1 MIKILIVEDQTMLRE
16 SLERI
21 IGGQNDMEVSGTTDD
36 AAEATE
42 LCRELQVDLVLMDVV
57 TKNNASGITYTAQ
70 IRAEFP
76 NIKIVIMTG
85 FSEITFIDEARKAG
99 AHSYVYKNSGYE
111 HLFYVIR
118 STMQGNGIYP
128 GPENNLPFDAQFDE
142 RELAVIRLV
151 CKGKSRTEIVKELG
165 MSEAVVKRI
174 ISAILEKT
182 EFDNIMKFAIYAVSR
197 GLIVPDNE
205 MSR

>member
-16 SLERI
+16 SLERV
-21 IGGQNDMEVSGTTDD
+21 IGGQDDMEVAGTTDD
-36 AAEATE
+36 ASRSPE
-42 LCRELQVDLVLMDVV
+42 LCRELRPDLVLMDVV
-57 TKNNASGITYTAQ
+57 TKNNESGITYTAQ

-85 FSEITFIDEARKAG
+85 FSEITFVDEARKAG
-99 AHSYVYKNSGYE
+99 AHSYLYKNSGYD

-118 STMQGNGIYP
+118 NTMQGNGVYP
-128 GPENNLPFDAQFDE
+128 GPENNLQFNAQFNE

-182 EFDNIMKFAIYAVSR
+182 EFDNIMKFAIWAVSR
-197 GLIVPDNE
+197 GLIVPDNVK
-205 MSR
+205 

>member
-1 MIKILIVEDQTMLRE
+1 
-16 SLERI
+16 
-21 IGGQNDMEVSGTTDD
+21 MEVAGSTDD
-36 AAEATE
+36 AANAPE

-70 IRAEFP
+70 IRTEFP

-99 AHSYVYKNSGYE
+99 AHSYVYKNSGNE

-118 STMQGNGIYP
+118 NTMMGNGIYP
-128 GPENNLPFDAQFDE
+128 GPENHFPLGAQFNE

-151 CKGKSRTEIVKELG
+151 CKGKSRTEIVKE
-165 MSEAVVKRI
+165 MRISETVIKRI
-174 ISAILEKT
+174 ISSILEKT

-205 MSR
+205 K

>member
-1 MIKILIVEDQTMLRE
+1 MIRILIVEDQTMLRE
-16 SLERI
+16 SLEHV
-21 IGGQNDMEVSGTTDD
+21 IGGQDDIEVAGTTDD
-36 AAEATE
+36 ASRTPE
-42 LCRELQVDLVLMDVV
+42 LCRELQPDLVLMDVV
-57 TKNNASGITYTAQ
+57 TKNNTSGITYTAQ

-85 FSEITFIDEARKAG
+85 FLEITFIDEARKAG

-118 STMQGNGIYP
+118 NTMQGNSIYP
-128 GPENNLPFDAQFDE
+128 GPENHLPLNAQFNE

-151 CKGKSRTEIVKELG
+151 CKGKSRTEIANELAI
-165 MSEAVVKRI
+165 SEAVVKRI
-174 ISAILEKT
+174 ISVILEKT

-197 GLIVPDNE
+197 GLIVPD
-205 MSR
+205 

>member
-16 SLERI
+16 SLERV
-21 IGGQNDMEVSGTTDD
+21 IGEQNDMEVAGSTDD
-36 AAEATE
+36 AANAPE
-42 LCRELQVDLVLMDVV
+42 LCRELQPDLVLMDVV
-57 TKNNASGITYTAQ
+57 TKNNVSGIAYSAQ
-70 IRAEFP
+70 IRSEFSG
-76 NIKIVIMTG
+76 IKIVIMTG

-99 AHSYVYKNSGYE
+99 VHSYVYKNSGYE

-128 GPENNLPFDAQFDE
+128 GPENQLPFMAQFND
-142 RELAVIRLV
+142 RELAVIRMV
-151 CKGKSRTEIVKELG
+151 CKGKSRTEIVAELG

-174 ISAILEKT
+174 ISIILEKT

-197 GLIVPDNE
+197 GLIVPE
-205 MSR
+205 S

>member
-1 MIKILIVEDQTMLRE
+1 MIKVLIVEDQTMLRE
-16 SLERI
+16 LLEQV
-21 IGGQNDMEVSGTTDD
+21 IGKQDDMEVAGTTDD
-36 AAEATE
+36 AANSPE
-42 LCRELQVDLVLMDVV
+42 LCRELQPDLVLMDVV
-57 TKNNASGITYTAQ
+57 TKNNVSGITYTAQ
-70 IRAEFP
+70 IREEFP
-76 NIKIVIMTG
+76 NIKVVIMTG

-99 AHSYVYKNSGYE
+99 AHSYVYKNSGYD

-118 STMQGNGIYP
+118 NTMQGNGVYP
-128 GPENNLPFDAQFDE
+128 GPENHLPLNAHFNE

-151 CKGKSRTEIVKELG
+151 CKGKSRTEIVRELG

-182 EFDNIMKFAIYAVSR
+182 EFDNIMKFAVYAVSR

-205 MSR
+205 K

>member
-16 SLERI
+16 SLEHVI
-21 IGGQNDMEVSGTTDD
+21 SGQKDMEIAGTTDD
-36 AAEATE
+36 AANSPK
-42 LCRELQVDLVLMDVV
+42 LCRDLRPDLVLMDVV
-57 TKNNASGITYTAQ
+57 TKNNVSGITYTAQ

-76 NIKIVIMTG
+76 KIKIVIMTG

-99 AHSYVYKNSGYE
+99 AHSYVYKNSGNE
-111 HLFYVIR
+111 HLLYVIR

-128 GPENNLPFDAQFDE
+128 GPETPRCLDAQFTE

-151 CKGKSRTEIVKELG
+151 CRGKSRTEIVKELG
-165 MSEAVVKRI
+165 MSEAVVKRV

-205 MSR
+205 NK